1 MPRLRDI
8 SGKQMVRIFQTL
20 GFVVLSQKGS
30 HIKMS
35 RVQGGKEQTLV
46 IPNHTSI
53 SKGTLKTIYIQAG
66 NYIPENQ
73 LKKLFYT

>member
-8 SGKQMVRIFQTL
+8 SGKKLVGIFESF
-20 GFVVLSQKGS
+20 GFVVVGQKGS

-35 RVQGGKEQTLV
+35 RFSGRIQTLV

-53 SKGTLKTIYIQAG
+53 SKGTLKTIYTQALE
-66 NYIPENQ
+66 YLPESE
-73 LKKLFYT
+73 LKKFFYS